1 MTNLYAVYLGIMVIN
16 CIQLCIRLCSKDTLF
31 HVRNIIYI
39 YIPANVL
46 LVNIEGHTYIEK
58 DSQILICQIN
68 FIN

>member
-1 MTNLYAVYLGIMVIN
+1 MLKGHVIP
-16 CIQLCIRLCSKDTLF
+16 RKEYY
-31 HVRNIIYI
+31 IYI